1 MCRYA
6 SRWACVLALA
16 ISTGAQPPQC
26 TRPRRRA
33 AGTVLISDCAELEA
47 LPSPITE
54 DLHLS
59 FDVGAI
65 VCEKLVTLTVGGGIE
80 LAIHVSPGS
89 TSEGLGGGE
98 GEDEGYRDPPVS
110 GLTLRNVR
118 VVVKSGAMLSV
129 GVAGDISSDD
139 MGYAGPGEGTG
150 ALALEG
156 AAPQDSNGGALK
168 VEEGGA
174 AVFLV
179 PIHFEGN
186 SVQNGYSGGAFH
198 TDGEVTFENAAHF
211 VGNRAPGQGSRG
223 QEAHSCG
230 GGVSVGGTGRV
241 EFSELASFEEN
252 SALRGG
258 ALCNRG
264 WAKFFRRSFFNGNR
278 ASGGASTRVGGDGG
292 AVFTEE
298 GSTTIFT
305 RRSTMLRNWAAGSG
319 GSVYNAGVSTFE
331 TSAAFRGNTAAA
343 AVTTETGSSQTVEA
357 ALPSSPPET
366 ETETG
371 GGHLF
376 NRGYL
381 KIVGDASFVD
391 GVSATDGGALY
402 TVSGEDT
409 ILGGITSFH
418 GNSARGN
425 CKDVFA
431 ALAGSEVR
439 LTTTS
444 RVTATNSSAA
454 APVATTPTVPTT
466 TMAGVETTAASG
478 SPLGLPAASIGS
490 KQRRRVSRLAPD
502 ASDDPGGTLG
512 TSRSANKKKR
522 SIAKRRTPCQP

>member
-1 MCRYA
+1 
-6 SRWACVLALA
+6 
-16 ISTGAQPPQC
+16 
-26 TRPRRRA
+26 
-33 AGTVLISDCAELEA
+33 
-47 LPSPITE
+47 
-54 DLHLS
+54 
-59 FDVGAI
+59 
-65 VCEKLVTLTVGGGIE
+65 
-80 LAIHVSPGS
+80 
-89 TSEGLGGGE
+89 
-98 GEDEGYRDPPVS
+98 
-110 GLTLRNVR
+110 
-118 VVVKSGAMLSV
+118 MLSV
-129 GVAGDISSDD
+129 GVAGDYSSDD
-139 MGYAGPGEGTG
+139 MGYAGPGEGTS
-150 ALALEG
+150 ALTLEG
-156 AAPQDSNGGALK
+156 AAPQHSNGGALE
-168 VEEGGA
+168 VEEGGT

-179 PIHFEGN
+179 PVHFEGN

-211 VGNRAPGQGSRG
+211 VGNRALGQGSRG

-252 SALRGG
+252 SAWRGG

-278 ASGGASTRVGGDGG
+278 ASGGVSTRLGGDGG
-292 AVFTEE
+292 AVFTEG

-331 TSAAFRGNTAAA
+331 TSAAFRGNTAAVA
-343 AVTTETGSSQTVEA
+343 TRAEAGSSQNVEA
-357 ALPSSPPET
+357 ALPPSPP

-381 KIVGDASFVD
+381 KIMGDASFID
-391 GVSATDGGALY
+391 GVSATDGGAVY

-439 LTTTS
+439 LTTT
-444 RVTATNSSAA
+444 TNSSAA
-454 APVATTPTVPTT
+454 APVATTAVVPTT
-466 TMAGVETTAASG
+466 TTTDVETTAVSG
-478 SPLGLPAASIGS
+478 SPLGPPAASIGS

-502 ASDDPGGTLG
+502 ASDDPGGTIG

-522 SIAKRRTPCQP
+522 SVAKRRTPCQP

>member
-6 SRWACVLALA
+6 SRWPCVLALA
-16 ISTGAQPPQC
+16 ISIGAQPPQC

-33 AGTVLISDCAELEA
+33 AGTVPISDCAGLEA

-110 GLTLRNVR
+110 GLRLRNVR
-118 VVVKSGAMLSV
+118 IVVKSGAMLSV

-139 MGYAGPGEGTG
+139 MGYAGPGEGTS
-150 ALALEG
+150 ALTLEG
-156 AAPQDSNGGALK
+156 AAPQDSNGGALQ

-179 PIHFEGN
+179 PVHLEGN

-198 TDGEVTFENAAHF
+198 TDGEITFENAVHF
-211 VGNRAPGQGSRG
+211 VGNRALGQGSRG
-223 QEAHSCG
+223 QEAYSCG
-230 GGVSVGGTGRV
+230 GGLSVGSTGRV

-252 SALRGG
+252 SAWRGG

-305 RRSTMLRNWAAGSG
+305 RRSTMFRNWAAGSG
-319 GSVYNAGVSTFE
+319 GSVYNAGISTFE

-343 AVTTETGSSQTVEA
+343 AARTKTGSSQNVEA
-357 ALPSSPPET
+357 ALPPSPA

-376 NRGYL
+376 NGGYL
-381 KIVGDASFVD
+381 KIVGDASFID
-391 GVSATDGGALY
+391 GVSSTNGGALY
-402 TVSGEDT
+402 TVSGEDA

-418 GNSARGN
+418 GNSARGSCN
-425 CKDVFA
+425 DVFA

-454 APVATTPTVPTT
+454 APVATTAAAPTT
-466 TMAGVETTAASG
+466 TTAGVETTAASG
-478 SPLGLPAASIGS
+478 SPLGPPAASIGS
-490 KQRRRVSRLAPD
+490 KQRRRVSLLAPD
-502 ASDDPGGTLG
+502 ASDDPGGIIG

>member
-33 AGTVLISDCAELEA
+33 AGTVPISDCAGLEA
-47 LPSPITE
+47 LPAPITE
-54 DLHLS
+54 DLHLF
-59 FDVGAI
+59 FDGVGAV
-65 VCEKLVTLTVGGGIE
+65 VCEKLVTLTVGGGVE

-89 TSEGLGGGE
+89 NNEGLGE
-98 GEDEGYRDPPVS
+98 VEDEAYRDTTVS
-110 GLTLRNVR
+110 GLSGLRLRNVR
-118 VVVKSGAMLSV
+118 IVVKSGAMLSV
-129 GVAGDISSDD
+129 GMTGDSSSDD
-139 MGYAGPGEGTG
+139 MEYGLPGEGTST
-150 ALALEG
+150 LTLEG
-156 AAPQDSNGGALK
+156 AASQDSNGGALE

-179 PIHFEGN
+179 PVHFEGN
-186 SVQNGYSGGAFH
+186 SVQNGYSGGALH

-211 VGNRAPGQGSRG
+211 VGNHALGQGTRV

-230 GGVSVGGTGRV
+230 GGVSVGGTGRI

-252 SALRGG
+252 SAWRGG

-264 WAKFFRRSFFNGNR
+264 WSKFFRRSFFNGNR

-292 AVFTEE
+292 AVFTDE
-298 GSTTIFT
+298 GSDTIFT

-343 AVTTETGSSQTVEA
+343 TVRAGLSGSDNVEA
-357 ALPSSPPET
+357 ALPSSPSPSPAER
-366 ETETG
+366 G

-381 KIVGDASFVD
+381 KIMGDASFID
-391 GVSATDGGALY
+391 GLSATDGGAVY

-409 ILGGITSFH
+409 ILGGITSFY
-418 GNSARGN
+418 GN
-425 CKDVFA
+425 
-431 ALAGSEVR
+431 
-439 LTTTS
+439 
-444 RVTATNSSAA
+444 TA
-454 APVATTPTVPTT
+454 
-466 TMAGVETTAASG
+466 
-478 SPLGLPAASIGS
+478 
-490 KQRRRVSRLAPD
+490 
-502 ASDDPGGTLG
+502 
-512 TSRSANKKKR
+512 
-522 SIAKRRTPCQP
+522 